1 MREAGYVT
9 AQIFN
14 KEQLK
19 LLNETIQK
27 NLVKGTDNPNR
38 KAIKTSQVKFVRLLS
53 IQKLILPLMDF
64 ITTTN
69 AHHYGFDLFQSAPSK
84 ILNFNTI
91 ILFFFISFTN
101 SN

>member
-64 ITTTN
+64 IMTTN
-69 AHHYGFDLFQSAPSK
+69 SHHYGFDLFQSAPSK
-84 ILNFNTI
+84 VLNFNTYQLQSI
-91 ILFFFISFTN
+91 
-101 SN
+101 

>member
-27 NLVKGTDNPNR
+27 NPSCVN
-38 KAIKTSQVKFVRLLS
+38 VYLLR
-53 IQKLILPLMDF
+53 P
-64 ITTTN
+64 
-69 AHHYGFDLFQSAPSK
+69 
-84 ILNFNTI
+84 
-91 ILFFFISFTN
+91 ISR
-101 SN
+101 